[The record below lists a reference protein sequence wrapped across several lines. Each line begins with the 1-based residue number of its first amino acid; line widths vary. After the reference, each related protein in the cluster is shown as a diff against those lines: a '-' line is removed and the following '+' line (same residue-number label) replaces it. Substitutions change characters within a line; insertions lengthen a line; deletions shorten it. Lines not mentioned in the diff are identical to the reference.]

1 MNMIDLVLVTIC
13 CDMWKVVRGMGRG
26 LIEQRIVLCKV
37 RLVSTWIKRRDVVTA
52 ARRIR
57 NEEQREPQSM
67 ETFAWSFKIERVE
80 WKEIRNAEQ
89 M

>member
-1 MNMIDLVLVTIC
+1 MLRYVEGSKRNGTRPLRTTYC
-13 CDMWKVVRGMGRG
+13 T
-26 LIEQRIVLCKV
+26 CKV

-57 NEEQREPQSM
+57 NEEQREPQYM